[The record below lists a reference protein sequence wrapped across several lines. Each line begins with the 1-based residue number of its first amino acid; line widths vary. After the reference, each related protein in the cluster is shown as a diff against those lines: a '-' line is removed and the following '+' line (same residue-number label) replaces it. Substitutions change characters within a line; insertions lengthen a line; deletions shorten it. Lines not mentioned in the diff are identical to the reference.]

1 MAGTER
7 IGRYW
12 PGQPLPPYA
21 YVPGRTPHPQR
32 DADGHGVQ
40 LDAAAVLAVHP
51 ADWHG
56 SAAFCYG
63 VDLFN
68 AGYPWE
74 AHEAWEDLWRA
85 YPDGAPA
92 CTMLAGL
99 IKLAAAGVKARVGN
113 PRGVTRTLAK
123 GDAIFAELD
132 ASEVLGLSPPTLR
145 AAIATV
151 APTTC
156 AETGTLDLSLV
167 PGHTASG
174 GVRFDRPP
182 RA

>member
-12 PGQPLPPYA
+12 PDQPLPPYA

-32 DADGHGVQ
+32 DAGGHGVQ
-40 LDAAAVLAVHP
+40 LEPAGIVAVDP
-51 ADWHG
+51 ADWRT

-85 YPDGAPA
+85 YPGGAPA
-92 CTMLAGL
+92 GIMLTGL

-113 PRGVTRTLAK
+113 ARGVARTLAK
-123 GDAIFAELD
+123 GDAIFAGLD
-132 ASEVLGLSPPTLR
+132 APEVLGLSPPALR

-151 APTTC
+151 APATC
-156 AETGTLDLSLV
+156 AETGTLDLSLA
-167 PGHTASG
+167 PGDSSAG
-174 GVRFDRPP
+174 GVRCARPP